1 MELFGYKVIWWN
13 SLEDKVD
20 HDCGLIAANDRA
32 DAIRRLEEGGYSQI
46 EEVVI
51 HTFFELD
58 YGILSYKDENNSWQE
73 VNNWCEKMSIRGTD
87 GLE

>member
-58 YGILSYKDENNSWQE
+58 YGILSYEDDSWKE
-73 VNNWCEKMSIRGTD
+73 VSDWCAKMSARETD

>member
-32 DAIRRLEEGGYSQI
+32 DAIRRLEEDGYSQI
-46 EEVVI
+46 EEVTI
-51 HTFFELD
+51 RTFFELD
-58 YGILSYKDENNSWQE
+58 YGILSYVGDEWKE
-73 VNNWCEKMSIRGTD
+73 VNDWCAQMCIRGTD